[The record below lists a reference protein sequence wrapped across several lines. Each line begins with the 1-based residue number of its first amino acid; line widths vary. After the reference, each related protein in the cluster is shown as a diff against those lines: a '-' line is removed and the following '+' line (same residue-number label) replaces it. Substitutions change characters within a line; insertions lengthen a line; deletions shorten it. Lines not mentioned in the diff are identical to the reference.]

1 MADSKHYKLD
11 SGSGDP
17 LETLTISRK
26 TGWIPVAPLDKNT
39 VIRRVNARYS
49 SANEDLKIKIYADG
63 DSSTS
68 VGGPYSLSRT
78 KKIENFRVG
87 QRAKVL
93 MVEVYTDSVSGELGL
108 EINKLEVE
116 VDAV

>member
-49 SANEDLKIKIYADG
+49 AANEDLKIKIYADG

-68 VGGPYSLSRT
+68 VGTYSLSRT
-78 KKIENFRVG
+78 KKIQNFRVG

-93 MVEVYTDSVSGELGL
+93 MVEVYTDSASSNDSGL
-108 EINKLEVE
+108 EVNKLEVE